1 MEAQK
6 REKKSCFVELGSAK
20 LVFEPG
26 KRLETSVKKHPCA
39 DCHFC
44 QFCSDSRCSACQ
56 CERKRPGGSLSR
68 ELSLCEQIRLHDKL
82 DEETS

>member
-6 REKKSCFVELGSAK
+6 RVKKSCFVELGSAK

-26 KRLETSVKKHPCA
+26 KGRETSVKKHPCA

-44 QFCSDSRCSACQ
+44 QFCSDNRCSACR
-56 CERKRPGGSLSR
+56 CEKKRPEGSLSR
-68 ELSLCEQIRLHDKL
+68 KLSLCEQTRLYGKIN
-82 DEETS
+82 EETS